1 MRLPAH
7 VSPNKLVEPLLALL
21 VAILAGAV
29 VHFAV
34 GNGGR
39 MPWSALATAAAAAIV
54 VGLRE
59 RHRREASRHVEDL
72 IATLPPQPLTGLDR
86 MLDSRTADLIARL
99 EALLRSERE
108 MRLVANTVH
117 GLEALFSADRR
128 LLWISPSVVDI
139 AGFTP
144 EECVEAEDPVALLVH
159 QTDRAYCHQQAA
171 QAFQESEPTSFEVR
185 LEHRGGGVIWVACHW
200 TPVVD
205 GRGSLTA
212 VRLSGEPI
220 QSRKEAELRLLESV
234 AEMRRARSLSEHY
247 LLRTKDERQRLA
259 AVLDAIR
266 PGIVLMD
273 TEQRVL
279 YLNQAFLQMWGFE
292 SQENLFGMRDVV
304 LFGRCEEQMAGAS
317 SYRAHVNE
325 VLDGGHGSAAYE
337 FRLKDGRVITDS
349 SVVVTREGSEIT
361 IGRVWIFEDVTVA
374 RRSAEILQQQAER
387 DALTGLY
394 NRRRF
399 DEELDREIAESQR
412 RSRQTGLLVFDL
424 DGFKPVN
431 DNFGH
436 QAGDR
441 VLVTLAETIGRVV
454 RRHEMLFRF
463 GGDEFAILVP
473 DSEDSHLQELA
484 RRVVDSVGEAVFHF
498 NGQEVRL
505 TTSVGLACYPT
516 DAGDVR
522 GLVAAADAAMYR
534 AKSSGK
540 NRWAMAG
547 QPSAEREHSAA
558 DDRID

>member
-1 MRLPAH
+1 M
-7 VSPNKLVEPLLALL
+7 
-21 VAILAGAV
+21 I
-29 VHFAV
+29 
-34 GNGGR
+34 
-39 MPWSALATAAAAAIV
+39 
-54 VGLRE
+54 
-59 RHRREASRHVEDL
+59 
-72 IATLPPQPLTGLDR
+72 
-86 MLDSRTADLIARL
+86 DSRTADLVARL
-99 EALLRSERE
+99 QALMRSERE
-108 MRLVANTVH
+108 MRLVADTVH

-128 LLWISPSVVDI
+128 LMWISPSVGEI
-139 AGFTP
+139 AGFSP
-144 EECVEAEDPVALLVH
+144 EECVGAEDPVALLVH

-171 QAFQESEPTSFEVR
+171 QAFQEGEPTSFEVR
-185 LEHRGGGVIWVACHW
+185 LEHRSGGVIWVACHW
-200 TPVVD
+200 TPVTD
-205 GRGSLTA
+205 ARGALTA

-279 YLNQAFLQMWGFE
+279 YLNQSFLQMWGFE
-292 SQENLFGMRDVV
+292 AEENLFGMRDVV
-304 LFGRCEEQMAGAS
+304 LFGRCEELMDGAS
-317 SYRAHVNE
+317 TYRAHVTE
-325 VLDGGHGSAAYE
+325 VLDGGHGSSAYE

-349 SVVVTREGSEIT
+349 SVVVTREGSDIT

-412 RSRQTGLLVFDL
+412 RARQTGLLVFDL

-484 RRVVDSVGEAVFHF
+484 KRVVDSVGEAVFHF
-498 NGQEVRL
+498 KGREVRL
-505 TTSVGLACYPT
+505 TTSVGLACYPN

-540 NRWAMAG
+540 NRWATAF
-547 QPSAEREHSAA
+547 QATEAREASAA
-558 DDRID
+558 DDGS

>member
-1 MRLPAH
+1 MHTPTGA
-7 VSPNKLVEPLLALL
+7 SKNWYFGPLLALL
-21 VAILAGAV
+21 AAVLAGAL
-29 VHFAV
+29 VHLAV
-34 GNGGR
+34 GNGAR
-39 MPWSALATAAAAAIV
+39 MPWAAIAAGVAAALV
-54 VGLRE
+54 VALRD
-59 RHRREASRHVEDL
+59 RKRRETGRRVEEL
-72 IATLPPQPLTGLDR
+72 ITSLPPQPLSGMDS
-86 MLDSRTADLIARL
+86 MIDSRTADLVARL
-99 EALLRSERE
+99 QALMRSERE
-108 MRLVANTVH
+108 MRLVADTVH

-128 LLWISPSVVDI
+128 LMWISPSVGEI
-139 AGFTP
+139 AGFSP
-144 EECVEAEDPVALLVH
+144 EECVGAEDPVALLVH

-171 QAFQESEPTSFEVR
+171 QAFQEGEPTSFEVR
-185 LEHRGGGVIWVACHW
+185 LEHRSGGVIWVACHW
-200 TPVVD
+200 TPVTD
-205 GRGSLTA
+205 ARGALTA

-279 YLNQAFLQMWGFE
+279 YLNQSFLQMWGFE
-292 SQENLFGMRDVV
+292 AEENLFGMRDVV
-304 LFGRCEEQMAGAS
+304 LFGRCEELMDGAS
-317 SYRAHVNE
+317 TYRAHVTE
-325 VLDGGHGSAAYE
+325 VLDGGHGSSAYE

-349 SVVVTREGSEIT
+349 SVVVTREGSDIT

-412 RSRQTGLLVFDL
+412 RARQTGLLVFDL

-484 RRVVDSVGEAVFHF
+484 KRVVDSVGEAVFHF
-498 NGQEVRL
+498 KGREVRL
-505 TTSVGLACYPT
+505 TTSVGLACYPN

-540 NRWAMAG
+540 NRWATAF
-547 QPSAEREHSAA
+547 QATEAREASAA
-558 DDRID
+558 DDGS